1 MSQWKVNN
9 MIFYVINPNI
19 MKKKVFRMAIRK
31 PIKNCRKGK
40 GCQSTSHELMQT
52 NIKIAA

>member
-19 MKKKVFRMAIRK
+19 MKKKVFRMATRK

>member
-1 MSQWKVNN
+1 MSQWKANN
-9 MIFYVINPNI
+9 LIFYVIKTI
-19 MKKKVFRMAIRK
+19 YMKKVIRMVAR
-31 PIKNCRKGK
+31 PSVKNCRKGK